1 MDARFGR
8 SVAALLRK
16 KQSGVCGSFF
26 PEQFSNGCSMGS
38 TLCSAPVGHPLHKG
52 DSHCRQKYDVE
63 KAAFA
68 EQQSRQP
75 EHEKRQSNYP
85 DHQF

>member
-1 MDARFGR
+1 MDVVWR
-8 SVAALLRK
+8 
-16 KQSGVCGSFF
+16 
-26 PEQFSNGCSMGS
+26 S
-38 TLCSAPVGHPLHKG
+38 TLRSAPLGHPLHKG
-52 DSHCRQKYDVE
+52 DSHRRQQYDVE

-68 EQQSRQP
+68 EQQSGQP